1 VTRPVDQGGL
11 GFDTQWD
18 DQFVDTVRAVL
29 AQSRDEDRSI
39 PAVAAALR
47 GPGEGGWTAR
57 TLYSESHD
65 EVARNQGGLRLPALA
80 DRADPRSWYAR
91 KRAILAAALTFTGP
105 GIPMVFQGQEW
116 LEIQAWHDDTPLDW
130 TDVPGRA
137 EHVALFRDLV
147 ALRRN
152 SRNTT
157 AGLRG
162 THLNVH
168 HLNDTDKVIAYHR
181 WAGGGPRDDVVV
193 LANLS
198 AREWPAYRIGMPRSG
213 RWQVRLNTDWAG
225 YDVDFGGVPVLATS
239 TDAAAPDGMA
249 CSASIA
255 LPAYG
260 AIVLSQDG

>member
-1 VTRPVDQGGL
+1 VYG
-11 GFDTQWD
+11 
-18 DQFVDTVRAVL
+18 
-29 AQSRDEDRSI
+29 
-39 PAVAAALR
+39 
-47 GPGEGGWTAR
+47 
-57 TLYSESHD
+57 ESHD

-91 KRAILAAALTFTGP
+91 KRAILGAALTLTAP
-105 GIPMVFQGQEW
+105 GIPMLFQGQEW

-130 TDVPGRA
+130 SDETARA
-137 EHVALFRDLV
+137 GHIALFRDLI

-152 SRNTT
+152 SRFTT

-162 THLNVH
+162 AHLNVH

-181 WAGGGPRDDVVV
+181 WNGGGPRDDVVV

-198 AREWPAYRIGMPRSG
+198 AREWPGYRIGMPRGG

-225 YDVDFGGVPVLATS
+225 YDADFGGVPVLDTS
-239 TDAAAPDGMA
+239 TDATARDGMSF
-249 CSASIA
+249 SATIA

-260 AIVLSQDG
+260 VIILSQDG

>member
-1 VTRPVDQGGL
+1 VGEI
-11 GFDTQWD
+11 
-18 DQFVDTVRAVL
+18 VL
-29 AQSRDEDRSI
+29 AAVI
-39 PAVAAALR
+39 VAATVAGVWWVPR
-47 GPGEGGWTAR
+47 GGAPERPGGGWARHPGTWLAVVIALFFVNQVFFTAFV
-57 TLYSESHD
+57 H
-65 EVARNQGGLRLPALA
+65 
-80 DRADPRSWYAR
+80 
-91 KRAILAAALTFTGP
+91 
-105 GIPMVFQGQEW
+105 
-116 LEIQAWHDDTPLDW
+116 QAWHDDTPLDW

-181 WAGGGPRDDVVV
+181 WARGGPRDDVVV

-225 YDVDFGGVPVLATS
+225 YDADFGGVPVLATS
-239 TDAAAPDGMA
+239 TDAAARDGMA